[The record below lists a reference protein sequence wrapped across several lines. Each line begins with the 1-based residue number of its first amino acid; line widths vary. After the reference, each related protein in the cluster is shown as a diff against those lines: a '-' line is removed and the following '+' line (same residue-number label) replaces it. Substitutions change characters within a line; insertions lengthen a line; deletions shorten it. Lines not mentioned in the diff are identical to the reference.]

1 MRVLPVVAISALL
14 VACHSP
20 VEVSGLYVAYDDTGA
35 LVRCDNPDTI
45 LIARDSALAATYR
58 VVATHPYERMFVRL
72 SGVRADSGS
81 IYGGGRPPPR
91 PPARARAA
99 RGAGE
104 GPPPPRGGPRRC
116 RARPPLSHAEPP
128 PGATSEPHDP

>member
-1 MRVLPVVAISALL
+1 MRVLPVVAISALPA
-14 VACHSP
+14 ACHSP

-81 IYGGGRPPPR
+81 IYGGSPHLLVQRLVR
-91 PPARARAA
+91 LRA
-99 RGAGE
+99 
-104 GPPPPRGGPRRC
+104 PRGGGGPRPT
-116 RARPPLSHAEPP
+116 RAVPLLSSAAPSPSLDCH
-128 PGATSEPHDP
+128 T